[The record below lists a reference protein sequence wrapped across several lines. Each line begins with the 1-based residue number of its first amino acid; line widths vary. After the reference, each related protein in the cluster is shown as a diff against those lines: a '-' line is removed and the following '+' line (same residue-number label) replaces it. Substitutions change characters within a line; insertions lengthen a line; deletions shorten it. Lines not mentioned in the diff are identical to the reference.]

1 MVARKRWAGLPI
13 RLRHLVAAAV
23 FIAVVL
29 ACSKS
34 TSPTPLPT
42 ASPVA
47 SPSPS
52 VPPPPPLRPL
62 EVGDFTAS
70 LKAATSC
77 CADKDESNGDE
88 GLLTGWPFV
97 NDSTLDLDQRTGVQI
112 TEVRLGPNKPES
124 LQALSRGFGFWREAA
139 RVGYHAS
146 DPGPE
151 ESLARA
157 EVTAR
162 AAYARNIHLL
172 VGLYDA
178 WPLKHGLNAFGDTCE
193 VMRHAPRD
201 YHVEWVQQVV
211 SRLRVYPN
219 VTFYDGNE
227 TYDCDAKRVWVNGLF
242 DAARSAGYGG
252 PLGSNASLGAGD
264 FQIIHGWRPASAPG
278 ANLESDNR
286 DHSVEDWLE
295 MRRAASGT
303 TFFWRGP
310 MSMAEWVR
318 LLEQP

>member
-1 MVARKRWAGLPI
+1 VRARERLAGLPI

-23 FIAVVL
+23 FIVVVL

-42 ASPVA
+42 PSPVA
-47 SPSPS
+47 SATPS
-52 VPPPPPLRPL
+52 VPLRPL
-62 EVGDFTAS
+62 EAGDFNAS

-77 CADKDESNGDE
+77 CADSDESNGDE

-97 NDSTLDLDQRTGVQI
+97 NESTLDLYSRTGVQI
-112 TEVRLGPNKPES
+112 TEIRLGPNKPEN
-124 LQALSRGFGFWREAA
+124 LQASSRGFGFWREAA
-139 RVGYHAS
+139 QFGYHAS

-151 ESLARA
+151 ESLNLA
-157 EVTAR
+157 EQTAR

-172 VGLYDA
+172 IGLYDA
-178 WPLKHGLNAFGDTCE
+178 WPLKHGLNAYGDTCE

-201 YHVEWVQQVV
+201 YHQRWVHTVV

-227 TYDCDAKRVWVNGLF
+227 TYDCDARRVWVNGIF

-252 PLGSNASLGAGD
+252 PLGSNSGLDVGD
-264 FQIIHGWRPASAPG
+264 FAIIHGWRPSSAPG
-278 ANLESDNR
+278 ANMESDNR
-286 DHSVEDWLE
+286 DHSVEEWLE
-295 MRRAASGT
+295 MRRGASGT

-310 MSMAEWVR
+310 MSMSEWVR

>member
-1 MVARKRWAGLPI
+1 M
-13 RLRHLVAAAV
+13 V
-23 FIAVVL
+23 FIVVVL

-47 SPSPS
+47 SPTPS
-52 VPPPPPLRPL
+52 VQPLPPLRPL
-62 EVGDFTAS
+62 EAGDFTAS

-77 CADKDESNGDE
+77 CADSDPSNGDE
-88 GLLTGWPFV
+88 GKLTGWPFV
-97 NDSTLDLDQRTGVQI
+97 NESTLDLYQRTGVQI
-112 TEVRLGPNKPES
+112 TEVRLGPT
-124 LQALSRGFGFWREAA
+124 LAGA
-139 RVGYHAS
+139 

-151 ESLARA
+151 ESLALA
-157 EVTAR
+157 EETAR
-162 AAYARNIHLL
+162 AAYSRNIHLL
-172 VGLYDA
+172 IGLYDA
-178 WPLKHGLNAFGDTCE
+178 WPLKHGLNAYGDTCE

-201 YHVEWVQQVV
+201 YHIAWVTAVV

-252 PLGSNASLGAGD
+252 PLGSNAGLGAGD

-286 DHSVEDWLE
+286 DHSVEDWLQ

-310 MSMAEWVR
+310 LSMAEWVR